1 MRFPGLRLLSALIAI
16 AGLVGM
22 AGCGGDDAVPRERPP
37 ETVDKLPKLPPGW
50 KPYVNHRAGFA
61 IGLAPGWSVRRGGS
75 ATLLMSP
82 DRLVAVSISADR
94 TTEAI
99 EFPLDDYA
107 EQATEA
113 LVFNHVDAGKAH
125 RFEAHYNAEAVD
137 ATGRARS
144 GLRQRLTF
152 IAMRRDHVATYAVL
166 VARNAERDTR
176 YYEQEALRMIRTLRG
191 RPVGQPGRRG

>member
-1 MRFPGLRLLSALIAI
+1 MRLAVC
-16 AGLVGM
+16 LVLASVAAFA
-22 AGCGGDDAVPRERPP
+22 AGCGDDDPAPSPRPA

-61 IGLAPGWSVRRGGS
+61 IGRAPGWRPRRRGTT
-75 ATLLMSP
+75 TLLTSP

-94 TTEAI
+94 TSEAI

-113 LVFNHVDAGKAH
+113 LRFGHIDAGRPH
-125 RFEAHYNAEAVD
+125 RFAARYDGEAVD
-137 ATGRARS
+137 ATGRSRS

-152 IAMRRDHVATYAVL
+152 IALRRDHVATYAVL

-191 RPVGQPGRRG
+191 RPVG